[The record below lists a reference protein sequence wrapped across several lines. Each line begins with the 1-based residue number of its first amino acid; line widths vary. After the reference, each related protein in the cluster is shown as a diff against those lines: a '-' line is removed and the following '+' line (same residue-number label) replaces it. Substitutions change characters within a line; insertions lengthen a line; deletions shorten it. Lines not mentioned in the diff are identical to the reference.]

1 MNQPVET
8 KPSKAGVEGR
18 TKITKNSATRKR
30 RRPQTNQKFYSGGR
44 AINYMTGHLWATKG
58 SEGANLKQQQ
68 MDGSFFFQ
76 KLPGKQRNLGDG
88 QVNMRRLRAE
98 S

>member
-1 MNQPVET
+1 
-8 KPSKAGVEGR
+8 
-18 TKITKNSATRKR
+18 
-30 RRPQTNQKFYSGGR
+30 
-44 AINYMTGHLWATKG
+44 
-58 SEGANLKQQQ
+58 

-98 S
+98 SLKTRSPRTGE